1 MEETMMQIN
10 VEQIMEEIREN
21 IKRRGYTDDFL
32 EFEDIETK
40 DLLNAAFFDFDE
52 MLASLQKANM
62 KSSVNYYCDVI
73 PHRGVKNLVKAVIR
87 KFLRF
92 LFMPIIEEQNQYNA
106 YSVRMLNQVALF
118 AQEQIR
124 LNEEMKRKLEAI
136 GQKEQNQ

>member
-1 MEETMMQIN
+1 MMQIN

-21 IKRRGYTDDFL
+21 IKRRGYTSNFL

-40 DLLNAAFFDFDE
+40 ALLNAESFDFNE
-52 MLASLQKANM
+52 MLASLQRANM

-73 PHRGVKNLVKAVIR
+73 PHRGVKNLAKAVIR

-92 LFMPIIEEQNQYNA
+92 LLMPIIEEQNQYNA
-106 YSVRMLNQVALF
+106 HSVRVLNQVVLF

-136 GQKEQNQ
+136 EQKEQNQ

>member
-21 IKRRGYTDDFL
+21 IKQRGYTSDFL

-40 DLLNAAFFDFDE
+40 ELLNAASFDFNE
-52 MLASLQKANM
+52 MLASLQRANM
-62 KSSVNYYCDVI
+62 KSSINYYCDVI
-73 PHRGVKNLVKAVIR
+73 PHRGVKNLVKAAIR

-92 LFMPIIEEQNQYNA
+92 LLMPIIEEQNQYNA
-106 YSVRMLNQVALF
+106 YSVRVLNQVALF

-136 GQKEQNQ
+136 EQMEQNQ

>member
-1 MEETMMQIN
+1 MQIN

-21 IKRRGYTDDFL
+21 IKQRGYTSDFL

-40 DLLNAAFFDFDE
+40 ELLNAASFDFNE
-52 MLASLQKANM
+52 MLASLQRANM
-62 KSSVNYYCDVI
+62 KSSINYYCDVI
-73 PHRGVKNLVKAVIR
+73 PHRGVKNLVKAAIR

-92 LFMPIIEEQNQYNA
+92 LLMPIIEEQNQYNA
-106 YSVRMLNQVALF
+106 YSVRVLNQVALF

-136 GQKEQNQ
+136 EQMEQNQ